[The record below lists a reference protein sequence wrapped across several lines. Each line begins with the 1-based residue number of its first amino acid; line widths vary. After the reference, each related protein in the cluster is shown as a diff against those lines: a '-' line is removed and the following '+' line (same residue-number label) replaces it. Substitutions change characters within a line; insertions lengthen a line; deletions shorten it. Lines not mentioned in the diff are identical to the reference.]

1 MNRKILF
8 LVPFFFI
15 FFRFMTFPQQ
25 NERFQKLGA
34 ENSSW
39 TSVISGKALCRPKK
53 TSYGFAVLTDGKM
66 ISACTEKG
74 VKLWEKGIPGRP
86 DPYLSVFSSDFLLVV
101 SDKRN
106 LSLIN
111 PSGLTLWTVKV
122 PFEIVEN
129 PFSGRDSR
137 IIVRGKNKIA
147 CYGVN
152 GICKWI
158 LETPALGG
166 SELLEL
172 NDGTILALQA
182 SLKNGKSAGIR
193 FSPFGAVVEEIV
205 FSGEIQSARSCPD
218 GILLAFNGGG
228 AGMCS
233 VSNGKTSTKWTIPY
247 TDRAFSNTNP
257 SGGAEFITLSGHR
270 AALAVCGSGSVKT
283 RFLVFSTFDGRVSDW
298 FNTDCFSGN
307 SFFTA
312 ATNDGGIFSCD
323 KSKAFVQA
331 TNGDVL
337 WSGILPEKPDIFS
350 SWNFIAFTRENYLV
364 LCSNS
369 WAMAGFRTTY
379 KIQKKNYEKTR
390 KQNYGDFYK
399 IVQNRLGAI
408 EFSDKI
414 PEYYVGE
421 SRKKTLQKGGY
432 GEKETEYISALISL
446 CNDYNKKLIQSSRN
460 TRSEQKMIYQR
471 DSAGMQDFFSQLE
484 LFGTDTF
491 VPYLASFVKLEQDD
505 SNFQTLLRSV
515 SDFGYDPEGLILTAI
530 DVRAHNISASKSR
543 NFILICDAVFEI
555 CRFMGRPALYSRG
568 MDILTE
574 FLYPQYESS
583 VRDYARNTLAKIA
596 GLKI

>member
-1 MNRKILF
+1 MSRKFLF
-8 LVPFFFI
+8 LLSIFVFFSFQVL
-15 FFRFMTFPQQ
+15 PQQ
-25 NERFQKLGA
+25 KERSQKLGA

-39 TSVISGKALCRPKK
+39 TSVISGKALCALKK

-86 DPYLSVFSSDFLLVV
+86 DPYLTVFSSDFLLAV

-122 PFEIVEN
+122 PFEILEE

-158 LETPALGG
+158 LETPSLGG
-166 SELLEL
+166 SKLLEL
-172 NDGTILALQA
+172 NDGTILALLSA
-182 SLKNGKSAGIR
+182 LKNGKSAGIR
-193 FSPFGAVVEEIV
+193 FSPFGSIVEEIV
-205 FSGEIQSARSCPD
+205 FSGEIQSAESCPD
-218 GILLAFNGGG
+218 GILLSFNGGG

-247 TDRAFSNTNP
+247 SDRAFSNTNP
-257 SGGAEFITLSGHR
+257 SGGAKFIALPGHR

-298 FNTDCFSGN
+298 FNTDCAFSG

-323 KSKAFVQA
+323 KTKGFVQS
-331 TNGDVL
+331 TNGDIL

-350 SWNFIAFTRENYLV
+350 SWNFISFTKENYLV
-364 LCSNS
+364 ICSNS

-379 KIQKKNYEKTR
+379 KIQKKNTEKT
-390 KQNYGDFYK
+390 KKPTYIDFYK
-399 IVQNRLGAI
+399 TGQNNLGAI
-408 EFSDKI
+408 EFSERI
-414 PEYYVGE
+414 PEYYAGE
-421 SRKKTLQKGGY
+421 ARKKILQKGGY
-432 GEKETEYISALISL
+432 GEKETEYAAAMISL
-446 CNDYNKKLIQSSRN
+446 CGDYSKKLIQISRN
-460 TRSEQKMIYQR
+460 ARSEQKIIYQR

-491 VPYLASFVKLEQDD
+491 VPYLASFIKLEQDD
-505 SNFQTLLRSV
+505 TNFQTLLRSV
-515 SDFGYDPEGLILTAI
+515 SEFGYDPEGLILAAI
-530 DVRAHNISASKSR
+530 DIRAHNIPASKSR
-543 NFILICDAVFEI
+543 NFILVCDAVLEI
-555 CRFMGRPALYSRG
+555 CRFMGRPALYSCG

-596 GLKI
+596 VLKI